1 MDIIYRYDP
10 FEPLKL
16 TAPGT
21 AAEALNELRH
31 GNRRFAE
38 MVARMQAR
46 TEGAPAGEPLVF
58 AINPISLGLPIV
70 SGYAPP
76 QTPFALVINCS
87 DARVSTESVFDQS
100 FNNLFVVRVAG
111 NVLGTELLGSIHF
124 AVKHL
129 SSLRIA
135 LVLGHTECGAVS
147 AAVDA
152 YLAPEAYADIAFSYP
167 LRSLVD
173 RLQVAVRTAA
183 KSLEQIYGVS
193 ARVQPNFRTALRD
206 MAVYLNAAITAY
218 DLAREL
224 PSTAEAPLE
233 VVFAVYD
240 ISTVSVQAHPD
251 GPDGGVRSFASAP
264 TTSAAFVE
272 LVENWSRSDAIAEM
286 LN

>member
-10 FEPLKL
+10 FAALQITSPD
-16 TAPGT
+16 TAEG
-21 AAEALNELRH
+21 ALAELRQ
-31 GNRRFAE
+31 GNLRFAE
-38 MVARMQAR
+38 MVRRMQAR

-58 AINPISLGLPIV
+58 SINPVSLGLPIV
-70 SGYAPP
+70 RGYAPT
-76 QTPFALVINCS
+76 QTPFALVVNCS

-111 NVLGTELLGSIHF
+111 NVLGTELLGSIHY
-124 AVKHL
+124 AVKNL
-129 SSLRIA
+129 TSLRMA
-135 LVLGHTECGAVS
+135 LVLGHTECGAVT

-152 YLAPEAYADIAFSYP
+152 YLAPEAYVDIAFSYP

-183 KSLEQIYGVS
+183 KSLEQVYGV
-193 ARVQPNFRTALRD
+193 AIRVQPNFRAAVRD
-206 MAVYLNAAITAY
+206 LAVYLNAAITAY

-224 PSTAEAPLE
+224 PSACEQPLA

-251 GPDGGVRSFASAP
+251 GPGGGERTFATAP
-264 TTSAAFVE
+264 TSSSEFAE
-272 LVENWSRSDAIAEM
+272 LVDQWARSKAIAAM
-286 LN
+286 LE